1 MPQLTPLTIVSCL
14 SRYGHVVSRTG
25 RAKAGVCPR
34 WEGAPAKA
42 HSAHEL
48 CLTIRELDTTG
59 SVHVTL
65 WAEHELHDAEL
76 GRIEV
81 RGKEKAEG
89 GCI

>member
-1 MPQLTPLTIVSCL
+1 M
-14 SRYGHVVSRTG
+14 SRTG

-34 WEGAPAKA
+34 WEGAPTKA

-89 GCI
+89 ESCI